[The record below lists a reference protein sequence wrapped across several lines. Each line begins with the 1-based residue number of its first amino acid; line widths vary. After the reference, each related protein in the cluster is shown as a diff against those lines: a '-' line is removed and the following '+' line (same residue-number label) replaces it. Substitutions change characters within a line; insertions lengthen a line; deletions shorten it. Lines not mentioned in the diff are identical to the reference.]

1 MNKENEKIAVQM
13 LDEIDRAR
21 SGSLGLEELE
31 FRLWRLLEAVDGT
44 FPRIVAGQVEDLV
57 LEIRQLQ
64 KANSSGPGGD
74 EADENRGIDD
84 IYNAITSA
92 IGAAIR

>member
-1 MNKENEKIAVQM
+1 VQM

-31 FRLWRLLEAVDGT
+31 YRLWRLLEATDET
-44 FPRIVAGQVEDLV
+44 FPRIVAGQIEDLV

-64 KANSSGPGGD
+64 KANTEGPGGC
-74 EADENRGIDD
+74 EADENRGIEE
-84 IYNAITSA
+84 IYNSITGA
-92 IGAAIR
+92 IGAAFR

>member
-1 MNKENEKIAVQM
+1 MNQANEKIAVQM

-21 SGSLGLEELE
+21 SGSLPLEELE
-31 FRLWRLLEAVDGT
+31 YRLWRLLEAADET

-57 LEIRQLQ
+57 LEIRHLQ
-64 KANSSGPGGD
+64 KANTSGPGGN

>member
-31 FRLWRLLEAVDGT
+31 YRLWRLLEATDET

-64 KANSSGPGGD
+64 KSNTSGPGGS

-84 IYNAITSA
+84 IYNAITGA